1 MINKLTKGI
10 FVNETLACKLGV
22 FYSGLNLPHTS
33 FKETEKERCRV
44 SKKERGRDVGFPR
57 KREGGMKGKSK
68 RHICTCSLHL
78 LLRHQFILLNPFN
91 PISVANVINQWG
103 LEI

>member
-44 SKKERGRDVGFPR
+44 SKKERGRV
-57 KREGGMKGKSK
+57 EV
-68 RHICTCSLHL
+68 
-78 LLRHQFILLNPFN
+78 Q
-91 PISVANVINQWG
+91 
-103 LEI
+103 E